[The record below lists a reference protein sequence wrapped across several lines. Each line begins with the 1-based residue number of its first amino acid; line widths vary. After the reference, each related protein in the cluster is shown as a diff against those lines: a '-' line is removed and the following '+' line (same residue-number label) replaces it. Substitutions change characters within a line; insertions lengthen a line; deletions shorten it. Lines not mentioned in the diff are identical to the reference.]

1 MKKSI
6 IILSSLF
13 IAVAMFTSCNPL
25 SKMVKNA
32 GEVNYKTTPNPLE
45 MHAGKVPIDVKVTFP
60 PKYFGKKV
68 KLVITPTLVSDFS
81 SSEKINFKTQT
92 IIGEKFEDN
101 YTVIPY
107 KTGGTF
113 SFQDTI
119 VYDAKYRAS
128 DLNLSFQISTQKGKS
143 ANATTVKLADG
154 IITTPE
160 LVDGGMTID
169 GGLARGV
176 SLGQFVAVP
185 VTKPE
190 VRLETESA
198 KLFFALQNSSVN
210 RKEIRKDEIANLA
223 VAIKNAST
231 DPNKE
236 LKSIKISSYASPDG
250 PQDLNEK
257 LVNDRGNSSKKA
269 FEKVLSKAK
278 IEEMNNADLL
288 MTETTPNED
297 WAGFKTAVE
306 ASDMEDKALV
316 LRVLSMYSDA
326 DTREAEIKKLAAV
339 YDNLRNDILPLLRRS
354 EINFEYQGRA
364 KTDSELKTL
373 LGTAP
378 SDLHQEE
385 LLYAAS
391 ISDDAS
397 KEAAYATYTSKY
409 PTDWKGWNN
418 LASAQAKQGKLSEA
432 KTNLEKVLSL
442 KADNHVALNNLGVL
456 ALADGDLDAA
466 WDYFERA
473 ENAGC
478 KSPKLQYNKGVISIK
493 RANYSDAV
501 DYFKAD
507 SFNKALAQTLAG
519 DNDIAVSTLD
529 NLGSSEYG
537 LFYYLKAVT
546 AARANKVDDVIENL
560 RMAISKESKLKD
572 YAKADAEFKKFVDN
586 SAFRGVIE

>member
-13 IAVAMFTSCNPL
+13 IAAAIFTGCNPL
-25 SKMVKNA
+25 SKMVKDA
-32 GEVNYKTTPNPLE
+32 GEVDYKTTPSPLE
-45 MHAGKVPIDVKVTFP
+45 MHAGKVPIDVTVTFP

-68 KLVITPTLVSDFS
+68 KLVITPSLVSDFS
-81 SSEKINFKTQT
+81 SSEKVDFKTQT

-101 YTVIPY
+101 YQTISY
-107 KTGGTF
+107 KEGGTF
-113 SFQDTI
+113 SFKDTLD
-119 VYDAKYRAS
+119 YDAKFRAS
-128 DLNLSFQISTQKGKS
+128 DLKLSFQISTQNGKS
-143 ANATTVKLADG
+143 ANVTEVKLADG

-169 GGLARGV
+169 GGLKRGT
-176 SLGQFVAVP
+176 SLGKVVEVP

-198 KLFFALQNSSVN
+198 KFFYDVQKATLKRNELK
-210 RKEIRKDEIANLA
+210 KEQILKLA
-223 VAIKNAST
+223 EDIKNAST

-236 LKSIKISSYASPDG
+236 LKGVKIASYASPDG
-250 PQDLNEK
+250 PEDLNAK
-257 LVNDRGNSSKKA
+257 LVNERGTTSKKA
-269 FEKVLSKAK
+269 FEKILSKVDVPE
-278 IEEMNNADLL
+278 IDNSNLL
-288 MTETTPNED
+288 MTETTPTED
-297 WAGFKTAVE
+297 WEGFKAAVE

-316 LRVLSMYSDA
+316 LRVLSMYSDPE
-326 DTREAEIKKLAAV
+326 TREAEIKKLAAV

-354 EINFEYQGRA
+354 EIKFEFQGRA
-364 KTDSELKTL
+364 KSDSELKTM
-373 LGTAP
+373 LGSAP
-378 SDLHQEE
+378 SELYQEE

-391 ISDDAS
+391 ISDDAT
-397 KEAAYATYTSKY
+397 KEDAYKTYTEKY

-418 LASAQAKQGKLSEA
+418 LACVQAKQGKLSDA
-432 KTNLEKVLSL
+432 KANFEKVL
-442 KADNHVALNNLGVL
+442 ATNENAHAALNNLGVI
-456 ALADGDLDAA
+456 ALANGDLDAA

-478 KSPKLQYNKGVISIK
+478 KSPNLSYNKGVISIK

-501 DYFKAD
+501 DYFKVD

-519 DNDIAVSTLD
+519 DNDIAISTLD

-546 AARANKVDDVIENL
+546 AARANKVDDVVENL
-560 RMAISKESKLKD
+560 RIAISKDSKLKD
-572 YAKADAEFKKFVDN
+572 YARADAEFVKFIDN